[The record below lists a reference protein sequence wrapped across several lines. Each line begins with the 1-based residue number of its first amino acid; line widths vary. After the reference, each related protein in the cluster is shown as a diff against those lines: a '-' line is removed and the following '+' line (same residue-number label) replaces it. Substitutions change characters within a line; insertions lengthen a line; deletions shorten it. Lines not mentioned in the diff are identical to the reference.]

1 MRLCGLR
8 ARVRTK
14 GAFARVETMFVRVAV
29 CRAFVV
35 LLAATPFFLTS
46 CRQNYTPKPRT
57 YMYIELPEKTYRT
70 FDSAAYP
77 FSFDLPTYATF
88 KPIKDRTWA
97 DIVVPS
103 LGATINF
110 TYIARPDLDTCVRN
124 SLFFV
129 ERNLSK
135 ANGLYETEVNRP
147 KDKVYGYIYDL
158 TGPEVA
164 TTCQFYLTDSNRHFV
179 RGALYINCVPNN
191 DSLAPVLEFMRADIE
206 RMVESFKW
214 K

>member
-1 MRLCGLR
+1 MHSL
-8 ARVRTK
+8 RVRTAS
-14 GAFARVETMFVRVAV
+14 AFKRTAPGLWMVVPLGMTLLFV
-29 CRAFVV
+29 
-35 LLAATPFFLTS
+35 S
-46 CRQNYTPKPRT
+46 CRREYTPKPRT
-57 YMYIELPEKTYRT
+57 YCYIELPEKNYRT

-88 KPIKDRTWA
+88 KPIKDKTWA

-191 DSLAPVLEFMRADIE
+191 DSLAPVLEFMRTDIE

-214 K
+214 KGI